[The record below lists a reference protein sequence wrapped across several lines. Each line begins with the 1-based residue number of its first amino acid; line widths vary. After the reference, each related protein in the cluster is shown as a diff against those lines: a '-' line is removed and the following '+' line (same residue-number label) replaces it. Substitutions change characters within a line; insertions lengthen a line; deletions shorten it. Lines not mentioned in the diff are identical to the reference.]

1 MLQPGRHAN
10 TGNYRYGFNGK
21 ELDNEI
27 KGDGAQYDYGFRI
40 YDPRVGKFLSKDPL
54 FKTYP
59 WFTPYQFAGNSPIW
73 AIDLD
78 GLESKIVI
86 HTNNGPPKV
95 LQETEDNRGIKWRA
109 TREGYFKAFGTHE
122 NFTSGQEEYTKYKDF
137 SPTTGTLTIDATGNV
152 AQVRFEKG
160 TFLDNLSHSIISGMG
175 AVDVLFIHPN
185 ELVAGSQKFK
195 NTVDGYITLV
205 TLPITFEA
213 LLANP
218 KNMVNISSVLN
229 DLDELSG
236 GEKGS
241 VLLQLSEGNDS
252 AETVVISLKT
262 LTSFTA
268 KNASLKDFAVD
279 AKTNSEKLKALITAA
294 KNTKDTFSGLEKIK
308 ENVNENK
315 NDEQ

>member
-10 TGNYRYGFNGK
+10 TGNYRQGFNGK

-95 LQETEDNRGIKWRA
+95 LQETEDNRGVKWRA

-218 KNMVNISSVLN
+218 KNMVNISR
-229 DLDELSG
+229 
-236 GEKGS
+236 
-241 VLLQLSEGNDS
+241 
-252 AETVVISLKT
+252 
-262 LTSFTA
+262 F
-268 KNASLKDFAVD
+268 
-279 AKTNSEKLKALITAA
+279 
-294 KNTKDTFSGLEKIK
+294 
-308 ENVNENK
+308 
-315 NDEQ
+315 